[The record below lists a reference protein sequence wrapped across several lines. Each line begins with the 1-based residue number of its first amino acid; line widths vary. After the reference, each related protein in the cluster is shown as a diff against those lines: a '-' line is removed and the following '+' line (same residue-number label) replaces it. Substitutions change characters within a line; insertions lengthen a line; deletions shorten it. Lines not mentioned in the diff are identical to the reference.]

1 MNSNI
6 SDQSIWQFLFDAQR
20 LEMKRRI
27 IKHKI
32 NIRTSQGRYVEFIH
46 LKFSTQL
53 RTLLSG
59 KFKMKQICILHNQN
73 YDRTL

>member
-6 SDQSIWQFLFDAQR
+6 SDQSIWQFLLIAQR

-32 NIRTSQGRYVEFIH
+32 NIRTSQGSYVEFIH

-73 YDRTL
+73 HDRTL

>member
-6 SDQSIWQFLFDAQR
+6 SDQSIWQFLFIAQR

-32 NIRTSQGRYVEFIH
+32 NIRPSQGRYVEFIH

-73 YDRTL
+73 HDRTL